1 MPPRIPPALK
11 ATEKL
16 VARRANSSLFSC
28 PACSSRTLS
37 SIAPK
42 AAEEHRLPNRRNVT
56 TSDTSNAR
64 SRIVLRKRNSRWT
77 QQKANAT
84 TLASNTAINAPKNVP
99 AAYRELYQSLHS
111 LNDHA
116 SDAVDQSR
124 FQLALRGLESAH
136 PTIRIGILGLGREG
150 ETAARKLARVLL
162 ADPLGDKQLW
172 EDKLVEATA
181 RKGALLLRYGSED
194 DISPQNPLLETMTI
208 PSRVLEKNNLEILIT
223 SLNLDATHETE
234 LVEAILVPPLQT
246 PIAASGRAGY
256 VRYPVHKALLV
267 GEGID
272 GCMSVGKLSP
282 LFEREEDIADLKD
295 LIYTTVNLPQK
306 QQEHNNTHFV
316 DVDDAGRALNL
327 FRENIS
333 NSPVFS
339 EKWQSSGMPH
349 LSRWLAAQHRAEAP
363 DSDAAVVQ
371 AGRALKSHIRS
382 VLHSTSTSIAASED
396 TARAALAVQSIPES
410 ARTNLQS
417 GIAEWAQLAH
427 TDLQHSLDRA
437 LASRSWRRT
446 SWYKLI
452 WRVDDVGVAAED
464 VLRSHWLLNA
474 ESHLAF
480 LAGRVS
486 EAGFFSNPSVT
497 KYRFNPPSTLPTTLH
512 PDDLDAQYAASAP
525 SLTNFTSNV
534 ATDAA
539 IVSPQT
545 DALALPSAPSLLR
558 TETFSTATS
567 SLSNLDPTPIPT
579 GPWPQSITTAR
590 LSLLNTLVPSLQAR
604 AQALLFQSFGTVA
617 GTSALGAWFYAATYG
632 AGLYEAGA
640 ISAFGTVI
648 ALRRLQSRWEEAREV
663 FVGEVRESGRVVLGE
678 VEGVLRG
685 VVRENERREVSPEDV
700 EGWTTARDGV
710 RACEEELKKLE

>member
-1 MPPRIPPALK
+1 MPPRIPSAAK
-11 ATEKL
+11 ATGDFFT
-16 VARRANSSLFSC
+16 RRPSLSLFSC
-28 PACSSRTLS
+28 PACSSRALS
-37 SIAPK
+37 ATTPRT
-42 AAEEHRLPNRRNVT
+42 AEEHRLLNRRNVT
-56 TSDTSNAR
+56 TANASNAR
-64 SRIVLRKRNSRWT
+64 NHVTLRKRTSRWI
-77 QQKANAT
+77 QQKSHAT

-99 AAYRELYQSLHS
+99 AAYRELYRSLHV

-124 FQLALRGLESAH
+124 LQLALRGLESAH

-150 ETAARKLARVLL
+150 EKAAKKLARVLL
-162 ADPLGDKQLW
+162 ADPLGDRQLW
-172 EDKLVEATA
+172 EDKLVEAVA

-194 DISPQNPLLETMTI
+194 DILPQNPLLETMTI

-223 SLNLDATHETE
+223 SLNLDATQDTE
-234 LVEAILVPPLQT
+234 MVEAILVPPLQT

-272 GCMSVGKLSP
+272 GCMAVGKLSP
-282 LFEREEDIADLKD
+282 LFDREEAIADLKD

-316 DVDDAGRALNL
+316 DIDDAGRALNL

-333 NSPVFS
+333 NGPVFS

-349 LSRWLAAQHRAEAP
+349 LSQWLTSQRESEAP
-363 DSDAAVVQ
+363 DSDATVVQ
-371 AGRALKSHIRS
+371 AGRAINSHIRS
-382 VLHSTSTSIAASED
+382 VLHSTSTSIATSEQ
-396 TARAALAVQSIPES
+396 TARAIVASQSIS
-410 ARTNLQS
+410 DSTRTNMQR
-417 GIAEWAQLAH
+417 GITEWAQLAH

-474 ESHLAF
+474 ESYLAF
-480 LAGRVS
+480 LAGRVT
-486 EAGFFSNPSVT
+486 EAGFFRNTAET
-497 KYRFNPPSTLPTTLH
+497 KYKFNPPSTPPTTLLA
-512 PDDLDAQYAASAP
+512 DDLDAQYAASSP
-525 SLTNFTSNV
+525 SQTNFSSNI
-534 ATDAA
+534 ATDAFV
-539 IVSPQT
+539 VSPRI
-545 DALALPSAPSLLR
+545 DALTLPSAPSLLR
-558 TETFSTATS
+558 TNTFTAATS
-567 SLSNLDPTPIPT
+567 SLSDLDPTPIPT

-604 AQALLFQSFGTVA
+604 AQTLLFQSFSTLA

-640 ISAFGTVI
+640 ISALGAVI
-648 ALRRLQSRWEEAREV
+648 ALRRLQSHWEKAREV

-678 VEGVLRG
+678 VEGVLRA
-685 VVRENERREVSPEDV
+685 VIRENERKEVSIEDV
-700 EGWTTARDGV
+700 EGWRKAREGV
-710 RACEEELKKLE
+710 KACEEELKKLG